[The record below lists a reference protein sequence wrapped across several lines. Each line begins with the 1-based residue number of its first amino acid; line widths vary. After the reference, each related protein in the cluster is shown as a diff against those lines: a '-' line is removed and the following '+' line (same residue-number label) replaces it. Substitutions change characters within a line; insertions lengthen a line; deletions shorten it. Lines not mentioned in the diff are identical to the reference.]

1 MPFVT
6 SGASLRHLPLFF
18 AYCPDRAGVLAKRLA
33 VRPGHLAR
41 WKEDLDNGRGGELRL
56 VLCICCPLPL
66 ARAYMTGRRRAGD
79 GRRAS
84 GTGWRQKSS
93 ACCKCVEPSAEG
105 RIRPGAQTAPRRR
118 LALDPGPPAGQ
129 PRARWVGDAHPG
141 GEPRARLGPYQG
153 GSVLDGRRV
162 GPGQVPRG
170 GVHDESAL
178 SRLGLVGCASCRM
191 AVRRGSGAVRRS

>member
-84 GTGWRQKSS
+84 ARAGGRRAARAANAWNLALR
-93 ACCKCVEPSAEG
+93 AEFG
-105 RIRPGAQTAPRRR
+105 LGLKPPPGAASLLTPDLPPGSPELAGSVMLIRAENLERAWDRIR
-118 LALDPGPPAGQ
+118 
-129 PRARWVGDAHPG
+129 GDLYWTEG
-141 GEPRARLGPYQG
+141 VWDQ
-153 GSVLDGRRV
+153 DKCRV
-162 GPGQVPRG
+162 EQFTTNPLY
-170 GVHDESAL
+170 HDSD
-178 SRLGLVGCASCRM
+178 
-191 AVRRGSGAVRRS
+191 